1 MWGMTGLNFKQDL
14 DTGHAGNLRGASLE
28 ASIWHR
34 ELLGDPGPYPFII
47 WGIFTTTLLVYASYK
62 TCKKKDEPTLQDHQV
77 PPIPQQYGSNDL
89 PVAVLAPEK

>member
-34 ELLGDPGPYPFII
+34 ELLDETEQLTFVLIGF
-47 WGIFTTTLLVYASYK
+47 FVATVALSTLCPV
-62 TCKKKDEPTLQDHQV
+62 CNEKDEPTLQDHQV